1 MSRPADRTDYGRRMW
16 APVLRDQLDV
26 DEAAFWACVRDGTA
40 PDRGVP
46 VPPADALPADLVH
59 LLISRLGLRET
70 EVAGMSRE
78 EAVGRLQRHWSGG
91 G

>member
-1 MSRPADRTDYGRRMW
+1 M
-16 APVLRDQLDV
+16 
-26 DEAAFWACVRDGTA
+26 
-40 PDRGVP
+40 P